1 MNRSPHCPGE
11 LHLCDSLLVAGFGG
25 NEIKERAAKRMPTV
39 YFGDQV
45 KDRIRCYIGLLM
57 LIVVPLR
64 LLYLADYPRMGS
76 LVKKV
81 WADSNLSHRAPGV
94 GCARCAAVL
103 RTWTAFERQFWNDLE
118 PDLNRVCLML
128 PDDLA

>member
-1 MNRSPHCPGE
+1 MLHRPSHAHRGSPP
-11 LHLCDSLLVAGFGG
+11 
-25 NEIKERAAKRMPTV
+25 AAV
-39 YFGDQV
+39 
-45 KDRIRCYIGLLM
+45 
-57 LIVVPLR
+57 
-64 LLYLADYPRMGS
+64 LADYPRMGS